1 MSCWWDIPFLR
12 NFNII
17 LWSKCSSNG
26 TESRTERRKLY
37 TPWHECRGYNKTTM
51 SYLIQQTCIFLGPAF
66 DLFED
71 LKSRSFLKVTSF
83 KFVRCCVHGCNTVYY
98 YTLRHSLT
106 EIRLCRNVQ
115 CIPVCQTISDQVFT
129 PWLCHS
135 FYSLCSNLSCKIAK
149 NPSFLPVHF
158 NFYQ

>member
-1 MSCWWDIPFLR
+1 MGRNLERTNERKDENYIPLGMNAR
-12 NFNII
+12 GII
-17 LWSKCSSNG
+17 KQPCHICYSK
-26 TESRTERRKLY
+26 
-37 TPWHECRGYNKTTM
+37 H
-51 SYLIQQTCIFLGPAF
+51 CIFLGPAF

-71 LKSRSFLKVTSF
+71 LKIRSFLKVTSF

-106 EIRLCRNVQ
+106 EIRLCRNVHVQ

-135 FYSLCSNLSCKIAK
+135 FYSLCSSLSCKAAK
-149 NPSFLPVHF
+149 NPSFLLVDF
-158 NFYQ
+158 NLYM